1 MKQEIIKYIK
11 NIGKKATIPKKILEH
26 FISHGHSTIPEISK
40 SIGVSLPTTTSALN
54 EMMTVGIVKEFGKK
68 ETAMGRIPM
77 LYGLKPKAGYFIG
90 ANPEMDSL
98 ALSASDFC
106 GNQIVGKTKIPY
118 CYENTPE
125 NLEKLGSII
134 NDFIDSLPIKK
145 EEILNVCV
153 NVAERVN
160 PFEGTAYNMFTFTEK
175 PLATEISEMIN
186 LPVCI
191 ENDTRSMTYAEYI
204 KGCSKGMKDIIFVNV
219 CWGLGIG
226 IIIDGKLYYG
236 KSGYS
241 GEFGHTPGYNNN
253 IICHCGKIGCI
264 ETETS
269 GRALKRKLTE
279 ALLEGKQSILSD
291 KVVNRKEELILQDI
305 LDAIAKEDVLSL
317 VILQHVADELGKQL
331 AGIINVFNPE
341 MLVIGGEMSATG
353 DYLTLPI
360 RMGIKRFS
368 LNVMNEDSKI
378 VTSELKGQAGVV
390 GACLMARYR
399 LLYA

>member
-1 MKQEIIKYIK
+1 
-11 NIGKKATIPKKILEH
+11 
-26 FISHGHSTIPEISK
+26 
-40 SIGVSLPTTTSALN
+40 
-54 EMMTVGIVKEFGKK
+54 
-68 ETAMGRIPM
+68 
-77 LYGLKPKAGYFIG
+77 
-90 ANPEMDSL
+90 
-98 ALSASDFC
+98 
-106 GNQIVGKTKIPY
+106 
-118 CYENTPE
+118 
-125 NLEKLGSII
+125 
-134 NDFIDSLPIKK
+134 
-145 EEILNVCV
+145 
-153 NVAERVN
+153 
-160 PFEGTAYNMFTFTEK
+160 
-175 PLATEISEMIN
+175 
-186 LPVCI
+186 
-191 ENDTRSMTYAEYI
+191 MTYAEYI

-241 GEFGHTPGYNNN
+241 GEFGHIPGYNNN

-291 KVVNRKEELILQDI
+291 KVVNRKEELNLQDI
-305 LDAIAKEDVLSL
+305 QDAIAKEDVLSL

-368 LNVMNEDSKI
+368 LNAMNEDSKI